1 MLQVDGRAPD
11 PRVAVHRI
19 ADDDVEARTIV
30 ETADLVIAALGYR
43 PRALSLL
50 EADGTPVA
58 LAAHAGR
65 AMVDRYCR
73 ILDAH
78 DQPIPGAFG
87 IGLAAGFVPWG
98 RMGGE
103 ASFRGQANG
112 LWQWQNDV
120 GQMIVDQVLGERQRA
135 VA

>member
-1 MLQVDGRAPD
+1 
-11 PRVAVHRI
+11 VAVHRI
-19 ADDDVEARTIV
+19 ADDDVEAQAIV

-43 PRALSLL
+43 PRSLSLL

-58 LAAHAGR
+58 LAAHTGR
-65 AMVDRYCR
+65 PMVDRYCR
-73 ILDAH
+73 ILDAQ